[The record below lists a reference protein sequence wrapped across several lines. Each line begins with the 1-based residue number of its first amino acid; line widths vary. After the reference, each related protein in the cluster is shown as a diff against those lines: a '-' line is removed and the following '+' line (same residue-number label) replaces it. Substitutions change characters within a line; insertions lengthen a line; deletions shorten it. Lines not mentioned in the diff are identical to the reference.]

1 MLDSRSSMGRVSW
14 DDLKLEEKSGVS
26 VNRKDLEQLIE
37 STGSKK
43 QVEWYSGLTVPQ
55 RKLFALG
62 LMMCD
67 QDRSMAEKFVFK
79 IDYTERNDY
88 QKQLAIFDKIQPKTH
103 DRILLFCERK
113 YNIVTEI

>member
-1 MLDSRSSMGRVSW
+1 M
-14 DDLKLEEKSGVS
+14 
-26 VNRKDLEQLIE
+26 
-37 STGSKK
+37 
-43 QVEWYSGLTVPQ
+43 EWYSGLTVPQ